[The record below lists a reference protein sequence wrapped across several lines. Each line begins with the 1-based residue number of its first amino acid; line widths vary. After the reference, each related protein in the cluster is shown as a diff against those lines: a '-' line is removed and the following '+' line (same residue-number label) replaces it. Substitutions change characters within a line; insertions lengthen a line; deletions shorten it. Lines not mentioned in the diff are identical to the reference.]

1 MISVLGFFVSLIFII
16 LSILHFHW
24 AFGGKWGFEKALP
37 TNTEGEKVLNPSNFE
52 SAIVGIGLLFFSIYY
67 LLKIGIISADLP
79 SWIVDYSGWVISA
92 IFILRA
98 IGDFKYIG
106 FFKKIKST
114 DFGKLD
120 TKFYSPLCLM
130 LGVIGILLEII

>member
-1 MISVLGFFVSLIFII
+1 MISVLGILVSLIYII
-16 LSILHFHW
+16 LSGLHFHW

-37 TNTEGEKVLNPSNFE
+37 TNVEGEKVLKPSNLE
-52 SAIVGIGLLFFSIYY
+52 SAIVGIGLLLFSIYY
-67 LLKIGIISADLP
+67 LLKVGIISADLP
-79 SWIVDYSGWVISA
+79 RWIIDYSGWVISA

-106 FFKKIKST
+106 FFKRIKNT

-130 LGVIGILLEII
+130 LSIIGILLEII